1 MAVLMLP
8 SVGMIYRF
16 SFIDGYTF
24 HNGVYKV
31 AKVMTYDEYIA
42 DGHDILDDF
51 FVPNSKGESDLN
63 EVYAEVTT
71 SKILK
76 LIDPDGLD
84 ESDTEYYVPLNF
96 IKETPDMN
104 VEKYYKFGIVVD
116 AGITKD
122 PKTLTFMRDILT
134 EAVEASFGITPQ
146 VDFITLHEKWL
157 SQSEYQEIL
166 DARDQSKLKVINYY
180 SENQKL
186 QKQISSTNTKLKEYE
201 KLILNLQAQLDAL
214 RDESDDDE
222 S

>member
-8 SVGMIYRF
+8 TVGMIYKF

-24 HNGVYKV
+24 HNGVYRV
-31 AKVMTYDEYIA
+31 AKIMTYDEYVT
-42 DGHDILDDF
+42 DGRDILDDF
-51 FVPNSKGESDLN
+51 FVPNDKGPTDLDN
-63 EVYAEVTT
+63 VYSEVTS

-76 LIDPDGLD
+76 LVDPDSLD
-84 ESDTEYYVPLNF
+84 DTGTKYYVPLNF

-104 VEKYYKFGIVVD
+104 VDKYYKFGIIVD

-122 PKTLTFMRDILT
+122 PKALSFMRDVLV
-134 EAVEASFGITPQ
+134 EAVESSFGITPK
-146 VDFITLHEKWL
+146 VDFVTLHEKWL

-166 DARDQSKLKVINYY
+166 DARDQSKLKVLNYY
-180 SENQKL
+180 SENKRL

-201 KLILNLQAQLDAL
+201 KLILNLQAQIDAL
-214 RDESDDDE
+214 TNESSDDE

>member
-1 MAVLMLP
+1 
-8 SVGMIYRF
+8 
-16 SFIDGYTF
+16 
-24 HNGVYKV
+24 
-31 AKVMTYDEYIA
+31 
-42 DGHDILDDF
+42 
-51 FVPNSKGESDLN
+51 
-63 EVYAEVTT
+63 
-71 SKILK
+71 
-76 LIDPDGLD
+76 
-84 ESDTEYYVPLNF
+84 
-96 IKETPDMN
+96 MN

-122 PKTLTFMRDILT
+122 PKTLSFMRDILI

-146 VDFITLHEKWL
+146 VDFVTLHEKWL